1 MPRAQAF
8 TRRPDGPAGTGIDR
22 FLNED
27 KPVKPALLSAAL
39 IALAGC
45 ASTPPPVQA
54 EQKSSAEAGAD
65 DCGKQPVRTLKS
77 YMSLRLVVY
86 RARKAQ
92 GAP

>member
-1 MPRAQAF
+1 
-8 TRRPDGPAGTGIDR
+8 
-22 FLNED
+22 
-27 KPVKPALLSAAL
+27 VKPALLSAAL

-65 DCGKQPVRTLKS
+65 DCGKQPVRTLNS
-77 YMSLRLVVY
+77 SMSPRLVVY
-86 RARKAQ
+86 RACKAR